1 MSATAF
7 RAGAGVL
14 VVSQVPPPVHGST
27 VMTLRLL
34 ETLSTLGRTTLVDR
48 RFSRSVD
55 DVGRP
60 RPGKVLAVPS
70 LVARLAARV
79 ARRRPGAC
87 VFFLTNRPGSFLVDL
102 VLVELLRVL
111 RVPTALYLHTNGYR
125 ELARRGPLWRAA
137 VRRVL
142 GGADRVVVL
151 GPRMADDVRPFVEEE
166 RIAVIANA
174 PGDAPSPEDA
184 TREDGVFRI
193 LFLANLL
200 PEKGADAFVRLAAR
214 LAAGGTGHRWRFDIA
229 GAGAPDRVAA
239 LRAAVEGAGLAGAAT
254 VHGAVAADD
263 RWRLLHDADV
273 LVLPSTYPLEAQP
286 LVVVEALATGTP
298 VVAYD
303 VGGVGDLVVDGETG
317 LLVPLGDEDGL
328 HRAARALADD
338 PALLADCRA
347 GARARYEQHHSPD
360 SYAAAWRRL
369 LGAPEPAAVE
379 VLDFAGTPAAFLAL
393 VREDWRANPRDVKS
407 RAILVGLRLAQLAM
421 GSPERLRPRAVLPVA
436 LYRGWTEMLLGLEL
450 RPKTRIA
457 GGLTIYHGYG
467 LVVNDHARIGR
478 GVTVRNG
485 VTIGHREEGGP
496 SPVIEDGVELG
507 AGAIVLGGVT
517 VGAGARVGAGAV
529 VLRDVPAGRTVV
541 GNPAR
546 LLEEHPA

>member
-7 RAGAGVL
+7 QAGAGVL
-14 VVSQVPPPVHGST
+14 VISQVPPPVHGST

-34 ETLSTLGRTTLVDR
+34 ETLSGFGRATLVDR
-48 RFSRSVD
+48 RFSRTVD
-55 DVGRP
+55 DVGRA
-60 RPGKVLAVPS
+60 RPGKLLAVPS
-70 LVARLAARV
+70 LVARVAARV
-79 ARRRPGAC
+79 AVRRPGAC
-87 VFFLTNRPGSFLVDL
+87 VFFLTNRPGSFLVDV
-102 VLVELLRVL
+102 VLLELLRVL

-137 VRRVL
+137 VGRVL

-151 GPRMADDVRPFVEEE
+151 GPRMAEDVRPFVAEE

-174 PGDAPSPEDA
+174 PGDAPSPSGPVGGDED
-184 TREDGVFRI
+184 FRL

-200 PEKGADAFVRLAAR
+200 PEKGADAFVRLAER
-214 LAAGGTGHRWRFDIA
+214 LTADTGRRWRFDIA
-229 GAGAPDRVAA
+229 GAGARDRIAA
-239 LRAAVEGAGLAGAAT
+239 LRAAVEDAGVAASVT
-254 VHGAVAADD
+254 VHGAVTADE
-263 RWRLLHDADV
+263 RWRLLQDADV
-273 LVLPSTYPLEAQP
+273 LVLPSTYPFEAQP

-317 LLVPLGDEDGL
+317 LLVPVGDEDGL
-328 HRAARALADD
+328 HRAARALAED
-338 PALLADCRA
+338 PALLARCGA
-347 GARARYEQHHSPD
+347 GARERYEQHHSPAA
-360 SYAAAWRRL
+360 YAAAWRRL
-369 LGAPEPAAVE
+369 LGAPDPRPSGD
-379 VLDFAGTPAAFLAL
+379 LDFAGTPAAFLAL

-421 GSPERLRPRAVLPVA
+421 GSPDRLRLRAVIPVA

-450 RPKTRIA
+450 RPRTRIA

-478 GVTVRNG
+478 GVTLRNG

-496 SPVIEDGVELG
+496 SPVIEDGVVLG

-517 VGAGARVGAGAV
+517 IGAGARIGAGAV
-529 VLRDVPAGRTVV
+529 VLHDVPTGRTAV

-546 LLEEHPA
+546 LLEERSA

>member
-1 MSATAF
+1 MSGTAF
-7 RAGAGVL
+7 RAASGVL
-14 VVSQVPPPVHGST
+14 VISQVPPPVHGST

-34 ETLSTLGRTTLVDR
+34 ETLREIGRTSLVDR
-48 RFSRSVD
+48 RFSRTVD
-55 DVGRP
+55 DVGRA
-60 RPGKVLAVPS
+60 RPGKLLAVPS
-70 LVARLAARV
+70 LVARVGVRV
-79 ARRRPGAC
+79 LSRRPGAC
-87 VFFLTNRPGSFLVDL
+87 VFFLTNRPGSFLVDV
-102 VLVELLRVL
+102 VLLGVLRLL

-137 VRRVL
+137 VGRVL

-151 GPRMADDVRPFVEEE
+151 GPRMADDVRPFVAEE
-166 RIAVIANA
+166 RIEVIANA
-174 PGDAPSPEDA
+174 PGDAPARSIA
-184 TREDGVFRI
+184 VREDGVFRV

-200 PEKGADAFVRLAAR
+200 PEKGADAFVRLAQR
-214 LAAGGTGHRWRFDIA
+214 LAADPARRWRFDIA

-239 LRAAVEGAGLAGAAT
+239 LRAAVDEAGVAESVV
-254 VHGAVAADD
+254 VHGAVSGDE

-273 LVLPSTYPLEAQP
+273 LVLPSTYPFEAQP

-317 LLVPLGDEDGL
+317 LLVEVGDEDGL
-328 HRAARALADD
+328 HRATRALAED
-338 PALLADCRA
+338 PALLARCGL
-347 GARARYEQHHSPD
+347 GALERYEQHHSPA
-360 SYAAAWRRL
+360 SYSAAWRRL
-369 LGAPEPAAVE
+369 LGAPEPQAAQE
-379 VLDFAGTPAAFLAL
+379 LDFAGTSAAFRAL
-393 VREDWRANPRDVKS
+393 VRQDWQANPRDVKS

-421 GSPERLRPRAVLPVA
+421 GSPDRLRLRAVIPVA

-450 RPKTRIA
+450 RPRTRIG

-467 LVVNDHARIGR
+467 LVVNDHTRIGR
-478 GVTVRNG
+478 RVTLRNG

-496 SPVIEDGVELG
+496 SPVIEDGVVLG
-507 AGAIVLGGVT
+507 AGAIVLGGIT
-517 VGAGARVGAGAV
+517 VGAGARIGAGAV
-529 VLRDVPAGRTVV
+529 VLRDVPAGRTAV